1 MTDTKAIPNTNTEAK
16 QAFDKGAHNTIA
28 RAPKR
33 GHYDKATVYDVL
45 DAALVCHVGFID
57 AGQPFVIP
65 SIHVR
70 IDDTLLLHGATTS
83 RLLKHVEVGHPLCIT
98 VTLLDALVLARSV
111 FHHSMNYRSAVVFG
125 SGRILAHEQKLDALE
140 RFTEKLIPGR
150 WEDARQ
156 PNAKE
161 FKATTVV
168 AVDIET
174 ASAKV
179 RSGPPADDKADYA
192 LDVWAGLLPL
202 KQGFELPQADP
213 QLKSDIRVPDYVR
226 RYSEG

>member
-1 MTDTKAIPNTNTEAK
+1 MG
-16 QAFDKGAHNTIA
+16 F
-28 RAPKR
+28 
-33 GHYDKATVYDVL
+33 V
-45 DAALVCHVGFID
+45 DAD
-57 AGQPFVIP
+57 QPFVIP

-111 FHHSMNYRSAVVFG
+111 FHHSMNYRSAVIFG
-125 SGRILAHEQKLDALE
+125 YGRVLPDEQKLEALE

-156 PNAKE
+156 PSTQE
-161 FKATTVV
+161 LEATTVV

-174 ASAKV
+174 ASVKV
-179 RSGPPADDKADYA
+179 RSGPPVDDKADYA

-202 KQGFELPQADP
+202 KQGFEPPQADP
-213 QLKSDIRVPDYVR
+213 QLESDIEVPDYVR